1 MRVPRSAAGKV
12 ANMIHQGMPVED
24 IKTELGL
31 RSIAQVRELYLQGL
45 VAKGVAK
52 KLNMGE
58 KGGRGRKPAKPIKSV
73 IGRRGSLTLSN
84 RVLIEKLGFKAGDTF
99 KVTKRKNNII
109 LRLVD
114 E

>member
-1 MRVPRSAAGKV
+1 MRVPRNAAGKV
-12 ANMIHQGMPVED
+12 FNMINQGIPVGD

-31 RSIAQVRELYLQGL
+31 RSVAQVRELYLQGL

-58 KGGRGRKPAKPIKSV
+58 KSARGRKPAQSIRSV
-73 IGRRGSLTLSN
+73 IGRRGSLTLSSK
-84 RVLIEKLGFKAGDTF
+84 VLIEKLGFKAGDTF
-99 KVTKRKNNII
+99 KITKRKNSIV
-109 LRLVD
+109 LRPVK